1 LYLAMRILNPLLWG
15 CETILHGRALA
26 ALAIA
31 WVTTAGHTMN
41 FKEMDGAMGWISAQG
56 YSLHSALL
64 LSIAFGFILAK
75 KVGPLFSPLFLTRLG
90 LIGLA
95 VGSFINGGLIHAP
108 YSICIA
114 GRIIAGLGTGLVLFS
129 SPSMIPPYL
138 KNQGAWAGIVIPAF
152 APGIVGTATFMYGWS
167 NWEGGFL
174 FEGALAVL
182 ALLLFIPDLEH
193 AQSTNPSDF
202 SWYSLIDL
210 PFFASFLC
218 GIWYLMHW
226 GQLNGWWESNRVFL
240 AAVCATFSLGLF
252 LFFASTGQV
261 VLAFKNLWPRLTLVF
276 YAGLVQ
282 YFNVSDMG
290 VYGGIIVNFNVLQRP
305 WLVWSISFGGAA
317 ALATGQFLHS
327 FRSLPIFGL
336 LILSLGMHLAHER
349 TMGWNYWD
357 PLNQVEFNWF
367 AAPQHW
373 QLAIPRFLMGF
384 GVGWILLGM
393 QNATSGSDELEKQ
406 SKQQLVLFQFLG
418 GAISIG
424 ILVNY
429 LLIGHQYQ
437 YSFTA
442 DRGFIQQSIVEE
454 YRGILESELKTQ
466 GFIDPSRGSHSMMYK
481 SVNYEADNLIF
492 AHIYKMF
499 SLTSLAL
506 ALLFIFINMVKKM
519 VAMPYPTSLDG
530 KKNLP

>member
-1 LYLAMRILNPLLWG
+1 MYLAMRILNPVFWS
-15 CETILHGRALA
+15 CESILNGRALA

-31 WVTTAGHTMN
+31 WLTTAGHTMN

-56 YSLHSALL
+56 YGLHSALL
-64 LSIAFGFILAK
+64 LSIVFGFILAK
-75 KVGPLFSPLFLTRLG
+75 KVTPIFSDLFLTRLG
-90 LIGLA
+90 LVGLTT
-95 VGSFINGGLIHAP
+95 GSFINGGLIHAP

-114 GRIIAGLGTGLVLFS
+114 GRIIAGLGAGFILFS
-129 SPSMIPPYL
+129 SPAMIPAPL
-138 KNQGAWAGIVIPAF
+138 QKAGTWAGIVIPAF
-152 APGIVGTATFMYGWS
+152 APGIVGTAAYIYGWS

-174 FEGALAVL
+174 FEGALALL
-182 ALLLFIPDLEH
+182 ALLLFIPDLEN
-193 AQSTNPSDF
+193 AKPTNDSTF
-202 SWYSLIDL
+202 SWKSLFDM
-210 PFFASFLC
+210 PFFAIFLC

-226 GQLNGWWESNRVFL
+226 GQLNGWWESNKVFL
-240 AAVCATFSLGLF
+240 ASISGAFALGLF
-252 LFFASTGQV
+252 IYFASTSEV
-261 VLAFKNLWPRLTLVF
+261 VLAFKNLWPRLILVF

-290 VYGGIIVNFNVLQRP
+290 VYGGLLINFNVLQRP
-305 WLVWSISFGGAA
+305 WLVWSLSFGAAA
-317 ALATGQFLHS
+317 ALATGQFLHT
-327 FRSLPIFGL
+327 FRSLPLMGL
-336 LILSLGMHLAHER
+336 LILSLGMNLAHAR

-373 QLAIPRFLMGF
+373 QLAVPRFLMGF

-393 QNATSGSDELEKQ
+393 QHATQGNNDDIEKQ
-406 SKQQLVLFQFLG
+406 SKQQMVVFQFLG

-442 DRGFIQQSIVEE
+442 DRGFIQEPIVEE
-454 YRGILESELKTQ
+454 YRGIIENELRTR
-466 GFIDPSRGSHSMMYK
+466 GFIDPAHGSNSMMYK
-481 SVNYEADNLIF
+481 AVNYEADNLIF

-499 SLTSLAL
+499 TMTSLGL
-506 ALLFIFINMVKKM
+506 ALLFIITGMIKKIFSFF
-519 VAMPYPTSLDG
+519 YPSGSVT
-530 KKNLP
+530 

>member
-1 LYLAMRILNPLLWG
+1 
-15 CETILHGRALA
+15 
-26 ALAIA
+26 
-31 WVTTAGHTMN
+31 
-41 FKEMDGAMGWISAQG
+41 
-56 YSLHSALL
+56 
-64 LSIAFGFILAK
+64 
-75 KVGPLFSPLFLTRLG
+75 
-90 LIGLA
+90 
-95 VGSFINGGLIHAP
+95 
-108 YSICIA
+108 
-114 GRIIAGLGTGLVLFS
+114 
-129 SPSMIPPYL
+129 
-138 KNQGAWAGIVIPAF
+138 
-152 APGIVGTATFMYGWS
+152 
-167 NWEGGFL
+167 
-174 FEGALAVL
+174 
-182 ALLLFIPDLEH
+182 
-193 AQSTNPSDF
+193 
-202 SWYSLIDL
+202 
-210 PFFASFLC
+210 
-218 GIWYLMHW
+218 
-226 GQLNGWWESNRVFL
+226 VFL
-240 AAVCATFSLGLF
+240 AAVCATFSLGFF
-252 LFFASTGQV
+252 LFFASTGQI

-290 VYGGIIVNFNVLQRP
+290 VYGGVIINFNVLQRP

-481 SVNYEADNLIF
+481 SVNYEANNLIF

-506 ALLFIFINMVKKM
+506 ALLFISINMVKKM
-519 VAMPYPTSLDG
+519 FAILYPTSSAG